1 MFFLMGS
8 DFGDGLVSGR
18 LMVRLGLLAMLLMGT
33 VGVVLGSFR
42 NLGDT
47 GRVGRGKAMM
57 LYSSTCNL
65 GGSMV

>member
-1 MFFLMGS
+1 MLFLMGS
-8 DFGDGLVSGR
+8 DFRDGLVSGR
-18 LMVRLGLLAMLLMGT
+18 LMVRLGLLAMLLMNT

-42 NLGDT
+42 KLGDT

-57 LYSSTCNL
+57 LRRSTCNL